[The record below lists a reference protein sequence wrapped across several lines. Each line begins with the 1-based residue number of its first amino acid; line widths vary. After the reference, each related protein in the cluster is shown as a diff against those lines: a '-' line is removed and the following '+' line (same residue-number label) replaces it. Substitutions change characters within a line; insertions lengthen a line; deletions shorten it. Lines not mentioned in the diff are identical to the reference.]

1 MREKEAIKDENELQ
15 VPGLIQRNFSFGNS
29 MKTTLNNFVSN
40 TKQDVVKNLFTEI
53 KLNPF
58 STPQREQRDF
68 FSKLNHLNQQISIF
82 KTHLQNME
90 HDYEK
95 IHRI

>member
-53 KLNPF
+53 KPSPF
-58 STPQREQRDF
+58 STPGEQRDF

-82 KTHLQNME
+82 KTRLQNMG

-95 IHRI
+95 KHRI